1 MFKFIF
7 DLVTEPLGLPIEWY
21 KEWIILAIIERIGY
35 YIAYEKVNGLYH
47 SHMISGGMSGSFF
60 HWVIKSFYVIVIWA
74 ITYCAIAVGKFVLE
88 NKVLIGV
95 IAGTVL
101 LIIIAVKV
109 FLWKQR
115 TCKIKEH

>member
-7 DLVTEPLGLPIEWY
+7 GLVTEPLGLSIEWY

-60 HWVIKSFYVIVIWA
+60 HWVIRSFYFIVIWA
-74 ITYCAIAVGKFVLE
+74 ITYCAIAVGKFVRE
-88 NKVLIGV
+88 NKVLTGV
-95 IAGTVL
+95 IAGAVL
-101 LIIIAVKV
+101 LIVIAVKV

-115 TCKIKEH
+115 TCKIEEG

>member
-21 KEWIILAIIERIGY
+21 KEWIILAIIDRLGFS
-35 YIAYEKVNGLYH
+35 IAYEKVNGLYH
-47 SHMISGGMSGSFF
+47 SHMISGQMSGSFF
-60 HWVIKSFYVIVIWA
+60 HWVIRSFYFIVIWA

-88 NKVLIGV
+88 NKVLTGV

-115 TCKIKEH
+115 NCEMKES